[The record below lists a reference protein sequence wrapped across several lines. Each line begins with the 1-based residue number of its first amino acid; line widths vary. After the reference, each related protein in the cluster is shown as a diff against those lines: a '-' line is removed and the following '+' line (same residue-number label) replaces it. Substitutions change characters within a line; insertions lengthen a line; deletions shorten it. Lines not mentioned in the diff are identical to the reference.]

1 MTGRRFA
8 VALMAIIIAVGLS
21 FVFASC
27 AARADAQT
35 AVPDISHRDFG
46 ATTCYYTL
54 DSRTGDVGTLSCV
67 KEK

>member
-8 VALMAIIIAVGLS
+8 VALMALIISIGLS

-35 AVPDISHRDFG
+35 AAPDIYHRDFG
-46 ATTCYYTL
+46 ATTCYYTM
-54 DSRTGDVGTLSCV
+54 STATGDVGTLSCV